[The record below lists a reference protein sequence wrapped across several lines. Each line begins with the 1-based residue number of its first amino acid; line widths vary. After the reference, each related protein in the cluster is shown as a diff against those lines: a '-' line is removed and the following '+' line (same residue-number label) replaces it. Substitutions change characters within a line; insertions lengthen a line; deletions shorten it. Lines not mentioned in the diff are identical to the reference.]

1 MEHLSGPIP
10 SWNCGFFV
18 SVFQDFEL
26 TFLHLYMNRNG
37 IRSFFLIFYSSQH
50 CTFPFPAARE
60 GNTDDIANI
69 LSAPYAEGG
78 FVRVVL
84 RDLVQNDLQWQK
96 IQKFQGHVGMPG
108 VILGWKQTLLSV
120 ASFIYGIPTV
130 IFFLR
135 QESLLWIEA
144 GPSTWVSTNSVMP

>member
-26 TFLHLYMNRNG
+26 TFLHLYMNRKG

-50 CTFPFPAARE
+50 CIFPFPAARE

-96 IQKFQGHVGMPG
+96 IQKFQGRVGMPG
-108 VILGWKQTLLSV
+108 VIWGGS
-120 ASFIYGIPTV
+120 
-130 IFFLR
+130 R
-135 QESLLWIEA
+135 HC
-144 GPSTWVSTNSVMP
+144 